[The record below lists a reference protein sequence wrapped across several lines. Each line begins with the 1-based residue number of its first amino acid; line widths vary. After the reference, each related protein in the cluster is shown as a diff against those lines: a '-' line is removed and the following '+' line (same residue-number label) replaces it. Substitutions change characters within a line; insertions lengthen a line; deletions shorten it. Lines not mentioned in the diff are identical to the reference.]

1 MIRFKFN
8 HLNHSNDIISRLTE
22 VNTIANLLE
31 VDSED
36 VKQALLTRVI
46 AAGGQVSNI
55 FYDREPDLNLFG
67 IDLILI
73 LKGPS

>member
-1 MIRFKFN
+1 M
-8 HLNHSNDIISRLTE
+8 
-22 VNTIANLLE
+22 
-31 VDSED
+31 
-36 VKQALLTRVI
+36 KQALLTRVI

>member
-1 MIRFKFN
+1 MDSLETTVGFVIFCV
-8 HLNHSNDIISRLTE
+8 LNDIISRLTE

-55 FYDREPDLNLFG
+55 FYDRG
-67 IDLILI
+67 Q
-73 LKGPS
+73 

>member
-1 MIRFKFN
+1 M
-8 HLNHSNDIISRLTE
+8 IISRLTE

-46 AAGGQVSNI
+46 AAGGQVS
-55 FYDREPDLNLFG
+55 
-67 IDLILI
+67 
-73 LKGPS
+73 K

>member
-1 MIRFKFN
+1 MVGFVIFCV
-8 HLNHSNDIISRLTE
+8 LNDIISRLTE
-22 VNTIANLLE
+22 INTIANLLE

-55 FYDREPDLNLFG
+55 FYDRG
-67 IDLILI
+67 Q
-73 LKGPS
+73 